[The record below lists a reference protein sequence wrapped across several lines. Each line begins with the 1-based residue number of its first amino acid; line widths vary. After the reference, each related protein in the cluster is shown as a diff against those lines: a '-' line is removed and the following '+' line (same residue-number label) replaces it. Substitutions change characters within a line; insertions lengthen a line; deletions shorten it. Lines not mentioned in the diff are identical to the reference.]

1 MMQRTIEVAH
11 PDSHEPTADQIDKAV
26 KAELKA
32 DGLKLQGDYSLSFRS
47 GSSGQSSKYVVTF
60 EADEAPKAK
69 KVAAKKVDESPVVS
83 TDDVAVTEIA
93 TDG

>member
-47 GSSGQSSKYVVTF
+47 GSSSQSSKYLVTF

-69 KVAAKKVDESPVVS
+69 KKGSDVAPVS
-83 TDDVAVTEIA
+83 TDEVAQEDLTKE
-93 TDG
+93 